1 MERWPVSSSHA
12 VSCSPTAKTF
22 AAHHIVPF
30 TSNAHYP
37 PHSHVGLTT
46 HLVLDGELTLWY
58 PNDVNREKVTYGEG
72 SRVDV
77 DAGRVHEVWMGSRGC
92 TYVIGE

>member
-1 MERWPVSSSHA
+1 MSYELPQSTNHCYPRVA
-12 VSCSPTAKTF
+12 T
-22 AAHHIVPF
+22 HHHVRNR
-30 TSNAHYP
+30 NAHYP
-37 PHSHVGLTT
+37 PHSHRGLTT

-58 PNDVNREKVTYGEG
+58 PNEADRKKITYGEG

-77 DAGRVHEVWMGSRGC
+77 DAGRVHEVWMGNKGC

>member
-1 MERWPVSSSHA
+1 MLDEAESKVKSWGFNHV
-12 VSCSPTAKTF
+12 
-22 AAHHIVPF
+22 F
-30 TSNAHYP
+30 TWSDGPNAHYP
-37 PHSHVGLTT
+37 PHSHRGLTT

-58 PNDVNREKVTYGEG
+58 PNEADRKKITYGEG

-77 DAGRVHEVWMGSRGC
+77 DAGRVHEVWMGNKGC